1 MNILG
6 KNSYLHGLTGGCLLT
21 WLWVLGP
28 APGRGIWMWRFVFLV
43 GGGSRGIWGW
53 LWFSCGVAHGGK
65 GFICIFREFSSSVGG
80 AFILAGA
87 WELGY
92 YSMQFR
98 QFLDI
103 S

>member
-1 MNILG
+1 MVYG
-6 KNSYLHGLTGGCLLT
+6 CGLLYFWSAVARGVSGTGSGFRVGWRT
-21 WLWVLGP
+21 V
-28 APGRGIWMWRFVFLV
+28 GRV
-43 GGGSRGIWGW
+43 S
-53 LWFSCGVAHGGK
+53 
-65 GFICIFREFSSSVGG
+65 ICIFREFSSSVGG